1 MGVWSSDARYLTLHG
16 GLVMLGKEHT
26 SLHLDVLALTN
37 ELKAV
42 GQQVNSSKAE
52 VHQVRL
58 VTASLG
64 AKVAYLV
71 QALSNG
77 GDVDSLCWEVQGLK
91 ADWADLES
99 TVLALTNAVTGLMEA
114 ATSRPSSSPDTSY
127 LDVRLTAYDAVING
141 HLDSLRQDEGG

>member
-1 MGVWSSDARYLTLHG
+1 MHGKMGVWSSDARYLTLHG
-16 GLVMLGKEHT
+16 GLLTLGKEHT

-64 AKVAYLV
+64 AEVAHIV
-71 QALSNG
+71 QA
-77 GDVDSLCWEVQGLK
+77 
-91 ADWADLES
+91 
-99 TVLALTNAVTGLMEA
+99 
-114 ATSRPSSSPDTSY
+114 
-127 LDVRLTAYDAVING
+127 
-141 HLDSLRQDEGG
+141 